1 MSKVYHDPRTSA
13 YLMTKV
19 CLGVSVAEVYLDFVG
34 VHNPRGQ
41 WSEVR
46 CTMSLGTKLGQC
58 A

>member
-1 MSKVYHDPRTSA
+1 VYHDPRASA

-19 CLGVSVAEVYLDFVG
+19 CLGVSVAEVYLDVVG
-34 VHNPRGQ
+34 VHNLRGQ

-46 CTMSLGTKLGQC
+46 CTMSLGTELGQC